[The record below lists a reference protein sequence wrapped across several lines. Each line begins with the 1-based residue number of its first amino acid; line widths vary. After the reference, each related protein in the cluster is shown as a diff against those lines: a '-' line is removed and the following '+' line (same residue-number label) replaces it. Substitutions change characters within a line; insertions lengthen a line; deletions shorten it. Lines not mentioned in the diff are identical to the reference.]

1 MEEQLGSIKCKL
13 VSKCGF
19 KKEKTSIIVKLW
31 VTVVKR
37 ATKQTNKGPTQFQ
50 VSTAVTIPVRSLK
63 NKDNT
68 NGVTR
73 TSRKMASYGQDHI
86 LRGVKQ
92 IQQNSNHIM
101 NAIMPESVGYFEI
114 QNL

>member
-37 ATKQTNKGPTQFQ
+37 ATKQTNKDP
-50 VSTAVTIPVRSLK
+50 K
-63 NKDNT
+63 
-68 NGVTR
+68 
-73 TSRKMASYGQDHI
+73 
-86 LRGVKQ
+86 
-92 IQQNSNHIM
+92 
-101 NAIMPESVGYFEI
+101 
-114 QNL
+114 